1 MSRYTPHF
9 FYALLF
15 ACTTFGLYAQTP
27 MLYPPHLKKGDTVAI
42 VATARSFQPEDLQP
56 AIDTLR
62 TWGLHVVLGKTIGP
76 EYHQLAGT
84 DEARAR
90 DLQQMLDNP
99 AIKAIWAARGGY
111 GTVRIIDMLD
121 FTRFRKTPKW
131 IVGYSDVTVLHSH
144 IHTLGIA
151 TLHATMPINVK
162 KNSEASMQSLKKA
175 LFGKKLKYTHIPPR
189 AQNRTGV
196 AEGQLVGGNLSI
208 LYSLLGSPSAI
219 KTEGKILFIEDL
231 DEYLY
236 HIDRMMMN
244 LKRNGYFDNIR
255 GLIVGGMTKM
265 HDNSIPWGKDAV
277 GIVRDIA
284 EAYNFPVCFDFP
296 AGHIQDN
303 RALILG
309 KDAVLKVTEDEVS
322 LEFINRKN

>member
-1 MSRYTPHF
+1 MLKHTQHF
-9 FYALLF
+9 VFILF
-15 ACTTFGLYAQTP
+15 LTLITGTGYAQDS
-27 MLYPPHLKKGDTVAI
+27 MIFPPNLKKGDTVAI

-62 TWGLHVVLGKTIGP
+62 QWGLHVVLGKTIGP
-76 EYHQLAGT
+76 EYHQLSGT
-84 DEARAR
+84 DKARAQ
-90 DLQQMLDNP
+90 DLQDMLDNP

-111 GTVRIIDMLD
+111 GTVRIVDMLN
-121 FTRFRKTPKW
+121 FTRFRQKPKW

-144 IHTLGIA
+144 IHNLGIA

-162 KNSEASMQSLKKA
+162 KNSEEAIRSFKKA
-175 LFGKKLKYTHIPPR
+175 LFGKKLQYTIPSR
-189 AQNRTGV
+189 LQNRAGV
-196 AEGQLVGGNLSI
+196 AEGEVVGGNLSI

-236 HIDRMMMN
+236 HIDRMMLN
-244 LKRNGYFDNIR
+244 LKRNGYFDNIK
-255 GLIVGGMTKM
+255 GLIVGGMTRM
-265 HDNSIPWGKDAV
+265 HDNSIPWGKDAI
-277 GIVRDIA
+277 GIVKEIA
-284 EAYNFPVCFDFP
+284 DKYNFPVCFDFP

-309 KDAVLKVTEDEVS
+309 EDAKLNVARDSVT
-322 LEFINRKN
+322 LEFKALKK